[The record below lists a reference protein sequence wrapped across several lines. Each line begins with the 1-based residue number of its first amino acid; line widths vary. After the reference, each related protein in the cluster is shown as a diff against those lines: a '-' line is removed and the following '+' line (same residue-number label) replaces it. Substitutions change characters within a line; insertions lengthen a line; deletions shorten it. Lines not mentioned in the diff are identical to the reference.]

1 MTSARHC
8 SIDLA
13 STPYYHIVSRC
24 AQSSFLCGEDPL
36 TGKNFDHRKQWL
48 VDHIKTLGEIF
59 SIDVCAYSAM
69 SNHYHLILHVDLAPT
84 KQWTDREVI
93 ERWANLFPKSIAAS
107 AVAGQSLTPAQRNAI
122 DLQVDTWRERLS
134 DISWFM
140 RCINEPLARL
150 ANQEDGCTGRFWEG
164 RFKSQAL
171 LDEGAL
177 FTCMAYVDLNPIRA
191 GICQTLEDSDFTSI
205 QARIEAYQQNQKNKH
220 QEKSL
225 DTTDQYPNQ
234 PSQLLPFDA
243 YLRQEPSQTTLP
255 MNFTDYLTL
264 VEWTGQAIRDDK
276 KGAIPAHITPI
287 LQRLDIDQAQWLV
300 SVKYFHSRFYR
311 MIGKLSCLQQACRHM
326 GQSWLKGLG
335 AVKALYVDPVK

>member
-8 SIDLA
+8 LIDLE
-13 STPYYHIVSRC
+13 STPYYHLVSRC
-24 AQSSFLCGEDPL
+24 VRRSFLCGDDPL

-48 VDHIKTLGEIF
+48 VDRIKILGDIF
-59 SIDVCAYSAM
+59 SMDVCAYAAM
-69 SNHYHLILHVDLAPT
+69 SNHYHLILHMDLDQS
-84 KQWTDREVI
+84 KQWSDREII
-93 ERWANLFPKSIAAS
+93 ERWGTLFPKSIAA
-107 AVAGQSLTPAQRNAI
+107 VAATGQSLTREQKNAV

-177 FTCMAYVDLNPIRA
+177 LTCMAYVDLNPIRA
-191 GICQTLEDSDFTSI
+191 GIHQTLEDSDFTSI
-205 QARIEAYQQNQKNKH
+205 QERIQAEQQNRKNKAKQ
-220 QEKSL
+220 QEDL
-225 DTTDQYPNQ
+225 DKYANQ
-234 PSQLLPFDA
+234 PSQLLPFDGHPDEDDT
-243 YLRQEPSQTTLP
+243 QITLP

-287 LQRLDIDQAQWLV
+287 LQRLAIDEKEWLM
-300 SVKYFHSRFYR
+300 SVKHFHSRFYR
-311 MIGKLSCLQQACRHM
+311 MIGKLSCLQQACRQM

-335 AVKALYVDPVK
+335 AVKALYINPIN